1 MQKNQTKK
9 VAIFGMLIALAF
21 ILSYV
26 ESVISFHF
34 VVPGIKLGLANLV
47 VLLALYLL
55 DAKSALVLSVI
66 RVVLVSFTFGN
77 LYSLWY
83 SLAGAILS
91 YIAMVVLK
99 KSKAFSI
106 VGVSVSGGVAHNMGQ
121 VMVAMYVLGR
131 GMMYYFPFLMVGG
144 IITGILIGI
153 LGGLVYKQIK
163 RAVKMD

>member
-91 YIAMVVLK
+91 YIVMVVLK